1 MPSKIL
7 VFVFSNFLTIYML
20 KKAYMMKK
28 CPSFFLHLF
37 PIPFLN
43 IRSSSNIH
51 NFCPSC
57 FYVIHILFFCK
68 LWNKSGREILQLFS
82 FKTLQ
87 IFLASIFFLTSR
99 HLWCNIDTVSLHIGY
114 KFYRLKNFKTGAR
127 IIFILILQQNSFVA
141 NFKGS

>member
-1 MPSKIL
+1 
-7 VFVFSNFLTIYML
+7 ML

-57 FYVIHILFFCK
+57 FYMIHILFFCK

-99 HLWCNIDTVSLHIGY
+99 HLLCNIDQYLYTFVTSFIV
-114 KFYRLKNFKTGAR
+114 LKNFKTGAR

-141 NFKGS
+141 NFKGR

>member
-7 VFVFSNFLTIYML
+7 VFVFSNFLTIYAEESIHDEEMPL
-20 KKAYMMKK
+20 
-28 CPSFFLHLF
+28 LF
-37 PIPFLN
+37 PPYLFPTLSHY

-57 FYVIHILFFCK
+57 FYMIHLLFFYK

-99 HLWCNIDTVSLHIGY
+99 HLWCNIDTVSLHICY

-141 NFKGS
+141 NFKGC

>member
-7 VFVFSNFLTIYML
+7 VFVFSNFLTIYAEESIHDEEMPL
-20 KKAYMMKK
+20 LFP
-28 CPSFFLHLF
+28 PSFFL
-37 PIPFLN
+37 PFLN

-57 FYVIHILFFCK
+57 FYMTHIFFCK
-68 LWNKSGREILQLFS
+68 LWNKSRREILQLFS

-87 IFLASIFFLTSR
+87 IFLASTFFLTWR
-99 HLWCNIDTVSLHIGY
+99 HLLCNIDTVSLHICY
-114 KFYRLKNFKTGAR
+114 KFYHLKNFKTGAR

-141 NFKGS
+141 NFKGR

>member
-1 MPSKIL
+1 
-7 VFVFSNFLTIYML
+7 ML
-20 KKAYMMKK
+20 KKAYMIKK
-28 CPSFFLHLF
+28 CPSIFLHLF
-37 PIPFLN
+37 PTLSQYKIEFKY
-43 IRSSSNIH
+43 SNIH

-57 FYVIHILFFCK
+57 FYMIHILFFCK

-99 HLWCNIDTVSLHIGY
+99 HLLCNIDTVSLHICY

-127 IIFILILQQNSFVA
+127 IIFILILQQNLFVA
-141 NFKGS
+141 NFKGR

>member
-1 MPSKIL
+1 
-7 VFVFSNFLTIYML
+7 ML
-20 KKAYMMKK
+20 KKAYMIQEMPLLFP
-28 CPSFFLHLF
+28 PSFFL
-37 PIPFLN
+37 PFLN

-57 FYVIHILFFCK
+57 FYMIHILFFCK

-99 HLWCNIDTVSLHIGY
+99 HLLCNIDTVSLHICY

-141 NFKGS
+141 NFKGR

>member
-1 MPSKIL
+1 MPPKIL
-7 VFVFSNFLTIYML
+7 VFVFSNFLTIY
-20 KKAYMMKK
+20 AEESIHDSRNA
-28 CPSFFLHLF
+28 PPFSSIFFL
-37 PIPFLN
+37 PFLN

-57 FYVIHILFFCK
+57 FYMIHILFFCK

-87 IFLASIFFLTSR
+87 IFLASTFFLTSW
-99 HLWCNIDTVSLHIGY
+99 HLLCNIDTVSLHICY

-127 IIFILILQQNSFVA
+127 IIFILILQQNLFVA
-141 NFKGS
+141 NFKGR